1 MSGKT
6 TRVMLAAY
14 EQAAEV
20 TLFLA
25 GMFRSPRENF
35 HNSAEVEI
43 DIEREDEDISIAVQD
58 LSAGARNNEST
69 LYTNKT
75 FTPPVHKEKGPINAL
90 TLITRNAGEDPF
102 ESVDFIANAIARGIK
117 ISKKIFNK
125 ILRSIEVQAS
135 QVLTTG
141 TVTLTDEN
149 GAAVYVIDYKPKVTH
164 FPNAAL
170 AWDNAS
176 ATIIADLLSLCQVIK
191 SDGKRTPDML
201 IMGEGS
207 YELFI
212 KDDDVIARLD
222 NRRIEGNGIVPME
235 RMGDGGIFRG
245 VVEIGNYKLDIWT
258 YAGEYKDP
266 QSGNLVKYIPDDKV
280 VVRASAGRL
289 DATFGG
295 IPRITNKLDPRV
307 PAALVGRTSIPG
319 RGFDVQNNAWITEDG
334 ETLFVSA
341 GTRPLLIPTAIDTFG
356 CLDTLI

>member
-6 TRVMLAAY
+6 TKVMLEAY
-14 EQAAEV
+14 KQAAEV

-35 HNSAEVEI
+35 HNSGEVEI

-58 LSAGARNNEST
+58 LSAGARNNAAE

-75 FTPPVHKEKGPINAL
+75 FMPPVHKEKGSVNAH

-102 ESVDFIANAIARGIK
+102 ESVDFMANAIARGIK
-117 ISKKIFNK
+117 ISSKIFRK

-149 GAAVYVIDYKPKVTH
+149 GVAVYVIDYKPKVTH

-176 ATIIADLLSLCQVIK
+176 STKIADLLALCQVIK

-212 KDDDVIARLD
+212 SDDAVLARLD
-222 NRRIEGNGIVPME
+222 NRRIEGNGIVPLE
-235 RMGDGGIFRG
+235 RMGDGGIYRG
-245 VVEIGNYKLDIWT
+245 VVEVGNYKLDIWT
-258 YAGEYKDP
+258 YDGEYKDP
-266 QSGNLVKYIPDDKV
+266 QTGNLVKYIPDDKV

-295 IPRITNKLDPRV
+295 IPRISNAIDPRV
-307 PAALVGRTSIPG
+307 PAALISRTSIPG
-319 RGFDVQNNAWITEDG
+319 RGFDIQNNAWITDDG
-334 ETLFVSA
+334 ETLFVQA